1 MSQNRTSLA
10 ANARA
15 KAGKGAARAVRR
27 TGNIPGVVYGD
38 NKEPLL
44 VSVSDKEL
52 RLALG
57 KKSFFTQLCELN
69 VDGAKHLVLP
79 RDVQLEPVYDRPEHV
94 DFLRVS
100 DKTIITVGVPLRV
113 INEKASPGLTKG
125 GVLNLIRHEVE
136 VYCKATDIPVEF
148 VVDLTGLDVG
158 QTIHIDALNLPAGVK
173 PVLQGD
179 FTVIT
184 IVAPS
189 AMKSS
194 DDETATA
201 AAATA
206 EGAAAPA
213 AGAAAPAAGAAKGA
227 AAPAAAAKGA
237 APAAAPAKGGKK

>member
-57 KKSFFTQLCELN
+57 KKGFFTQLCELT

-148 VVDLTGLDVG
+148 VADLTGLDVG
-158 QTIHIDALNLPAGVK
+158 QTIHIDALNLPEGVK
-173 PVLQGD
+173 PVLHGD

-194 DDETATA
+194 DDEVAATA
-201 AAATA
+201 ATA
-206 EGAAAPA
+206 DGAAAPA
-213 AGAAAPAAGAAKGA
+213 AGAAAPAAGAAKG
-227 AAPAAAAKGA
+227 
-237 APAAAPAKGGKK
+237 PAAAPAKGGKK

>member
-1 MSQNRTSLA
+1 MSQKRTSLA

-57 KKSFFTQLCELN
+57 KKGFFTQLCELT

-113 INEKASPGLTKG
+113 TNEKASPGLTKG
-125 GVLNLIRHEVE
+125 GVLNLVRHEVE
-136 VYCKATDIPVEF
+136 VYCRATDIPVEF
-148 VVDLTGLDVG
+148 VADLSGLDVG
-158 QTIHIDALNLPAGVK
+158 QTIHVSQLNLPEGVK

-194 DDETATA
+194 DDETAAAGA
-201 AAATA
+201 AAAA

-213 AGAAAPAAGAAKGA
+213 AGAAAPAAAKG

>member
-57 KKSFFTQLCELN
+57 KKSFFTQLCDLTI
-69 VDGAKHLVLP
+69 DGTKHLVLP

-148 VVDLTGLDVG
+148 VADLTGLDVG
-158 QTIHIDALNLPAGVK
+158 QTIHIDALNLPEGVK

-194 DDETATA
+194 DDEVAATA
-201 AAATA
+201 ATAAD
-206 EGAAAPA
+206 GAAAPA
-213 AGAAAPAAGAAKGA
+213 AGAAAAPAAGAAKG

>member
-1 MSQNRTSLA
+1 MSQNRTTLA

-27 TGNIPGVVYGD
+27 TGNIPGVIYGD

-57 KKSFFTQLCELN
+57 KKSFFTQLCELT

-148 VVDLTGLDVG
+148 VADLTGLDVG
-158 QTIHIDALNLPAGVK
+158 QTIHIDALNLPEGVK
-173 PVLQGD
+173 PVLSGD

-194 DDETATA
+194 DDETAAAGA
-201 AAATA
+201 AAA

-213 AGAAAPAAGAAKGA
+213 AGAAAPAAGAKA